1 MSGDNDCIHCI
12 EFGIND
18 PVTKYMHKTDISPL
32 MIQAVVSIALYRLNP
47 AACIFLPLT
56 TIGYKT
62 IPTCIGFGRIQSALE
77 NILDSRRHCVL
88 GNDPTF

>member
-1 MSGDNDCIHCI
+1 MSGDNDCIHFI

-18 PVTKYMHKTDISPL
+18 PVAKYMHKTDILPL
-32 MIQAVVSIALYRLNP
+32 MIQAVVSIALYSLNP

-62 IPTCIGFGRIQSALE
+62 IPTCIGCGVLVSLWKISWIRVALC
-77 NILDSRRHCVL
+77 LRQ
-88 GNDPTF
+88 